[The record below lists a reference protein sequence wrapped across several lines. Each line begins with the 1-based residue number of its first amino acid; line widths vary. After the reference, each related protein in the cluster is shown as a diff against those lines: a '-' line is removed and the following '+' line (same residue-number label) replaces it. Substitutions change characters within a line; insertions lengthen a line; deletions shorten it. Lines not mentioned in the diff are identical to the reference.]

1 MIKNLVTISLII
13 FIVALVGVL
22 GTTIFV
28 KQQNPNQTAGQPQD
42 KINNTDEEKIE
53 SGKTDKEVLASDVAT
68 HNTVSDCWMIVNN
81 SVYNVTSY
89 IPMHPAGPG
98 TIIPYCGKDGTT
110 AFNTKGG
117 KGSHSQKAQ
126 QMLSSYLV
134 GPLK

>member
-68 HNTVSDCWMIVNN
+68 HNTVSDCWQIINGK
-81 SVYNVTSY
+81 VYNVTDY
-89 IPMHPAGPG
+89 IPLHPAGADK
-98 TIIPYCGKDGTT
+98 IIPFCGKDASV

-117 KGSHSQKAQ
+117 KGPHSQKAEEK
-126 QMLSSYLV
+126 LNNYYIGL
-134 GPLK
+134 LK